1 MPAVTL
7 WLACLSIADHRR
19 SPLVAAAAAGV
30 KQAAPAARGSASS
43 FILSDGTVDY
53 YELLGV
59 DDVATPAQ
67 IKAAY
72 RTLAKARSG
81 PACLP

>member
-1 MPAVTL
+1 VASAT
-7 WLACLSIADHRR
+7 
-19 SPLVAAAAAGV
+19 AAA
-30 KQAAPAARGSASS
+30 KQASTVNRGPASS

-67 IKAAY
+67 IKMAY
-72 RTLAKARSG
+72 RTLAKASG
-81 PACLP
+81 GCPRMPCLLPSRPG